1 MRQAI
6 RFNIPDLKM
15 HFAHRSFPHP
25 KEPESFRKP
34 LIAKFCWTVRRVL
47 YSAHRVGGLSI
58 TLRRP
63 SPFARRLFFIFTP
76 QDTRFALFHVWAM
89 ESREAAFWYS
99 SNLTYHHLIW
109 RSL

>member
-15 HFAHRSFPHP
+15 HFARRSFPNP

-63 SPFARRLFFIFTP
+63 SPFARRLFFYLRRKTL
-76 QDTRFALFHVWAM
+76 DLRFSTFGRWSPGRRRFGIHRIL
-89 ESREAAFWYS
+89 R
-99 SNLTYHHLIW
+99 III
-109 RSL
+109 